1 MYTAVLGFGGD
12 MKFLLNLVVASMLA
26 SATFL
31 SESAAHSIA
40 SKNSCLSV
48 YEPSKLLPNG
58 RRVWYLHEPEAIGDG
73 FEPKYVP
80 KGRVVEL
87 KEPEVS
93 NQCQTTECY
102 LFSVINFI
110 NVFNVN
116 QKMSSAPLMSEP
128 YLVAHKFLEHIKE
141 AIRLGTESPELIH
154 DLEGGFPYEA
164 FHLTRKVGLVPK
176 GSWEPKIPFDEW
188 NTRKIYQILGKKVPE
203 AHKAILKLVEQY
215 GSWEAKEVSE
225 AQKNAFNELK
235 EIVLEFSGP
244 LPEVFEYRGQN
255 YTPFAFERRYG
266 IPRLATF
273 LLHNSGEYALPDN
286 HAMVLRQAFTSEGG
300 RYRTFDSVGEKMIT
314 SMRTYIDN
322 DLPVIIDLKWRNDGH
337 SMLVVGYEVNDANE
351 VVRFKAMNSWG
362 PSFGNNGFAWY
373 TPADVLKNTT
383 GTYRI
388 DQPRSRL

>member
-31 SESAAHSIA
+31 SESATHSIA

-73 FEPKYVP
+73 FEPKYIP

-116 QKMSSAPLMSEP
+116 QKMSSAPLVSEP

-154 DLEGGFPYEA
+154 DLEGGFPYET

-176 GSWEPKIPFDEW
+176 GSWE
-188 NTRKIYQILGKKVPE
+188 T
-203 AHKAILKLVEQY
+203 
-215 GSWEAKEVSE
+215 KEVSE

-235 EIVLEFSGP
+235 EVVLEFSGP
-244 LPEVFEYRGQN
+244 LPEVFEYKGQN

-286 HAMVLRQAFTSEGG
+286 QAMVLRQAFTSEGG

-322 DLPVIIDLKWRNDGH
+322 DLPVIIDLKWRNDGY

-362 PSFGNNGFAWY
+362 PSFGNNGFAWN

>member
-1 MYTAVLGFGGD
+1 MYTAALGFGGD
-12 MKFLLNLVVASMLA
+12 MKFLLNFIIAILIVSTAY
-26 SATFL
+26 L
-31 SESAAHSIA
+31 SESSAQAIDSRNA
-40 SKNSCLSV
+40 CLSV
-48 YEPSKLLPNG
+48 YQPSKLLPNG

-80 KGRVVEL
+80 KGKVVEL

-116 QKMSSAPLMSEP
+116 QKTSSAPLVSEP
-128 YLVAHKFLEHIKE
+128 FLVAHKFLEHIKE
-141 AIRLGTESPELIH
+141 ALRLGVESPELIH

-176 GSWEPKIPFDEW
+176 GAWEPKIPFDEW
-188 NTRKIYQILGKKVPE
+188 NTRKIYQNLGKKVPE
-203 AHKAILKLVEQY
+203 AHKDILKLVEQH
-215 GSWEAKEVSE
+215 GSWQAKEVKD
-225 AQKNAFNELK
+225 AQERVFNELK
-235 EIVLEFSGP
+235 DIVLEFSGP
-244 LPEVFEYRGQN
+244 LPEVFEYKGQN
-255 YTPFAFERRYG
+255 YTPIAFERRYG

-300 RYRTFDSVGEKMIT
+300 RYRTFDSVGDRMIT
-314 SMRTYIDN
+314 NIRTYIDN
-322 DLPVIIDLKWRNDGH
+322 GLPVIIDLKWRNDGH
-337 SMLVVGYEVNDANE
+337 SMLVVGYEVNQANE

-373 TPADVLKNTT
+373 TPADVIKNTT

-388 DQPRSRL
+388 DQSGSGL